1 MNTFIFPTLPGI
13 SSPPP
18 TPSSSSSSSTPT
30 SAHASPDAAA
40 VTANGKNDN
49 GSSPPPRTPT
59 PTPQSK
65 NVPEADLPCTPGYL
79 TREGITVEL
88 VSQELWRK
96 FHKLGTEMIITKA
109 GR

>member
-1 MNTFIFPTLPGI
+1 MNTFTFPTLPGI

-40 VTANGKNDN
+40 VTANAKNDN
-49 GSSPPPRTPT
+49 GSSPPPPT